1 MNIVVDSD
9 GFFWPPDIES
19 TYMRKQRKLI
29 SFENEEE
36 NLNDLFEQYYLG
48 FRSAMFICEDT
59 IKNESEAQ
67 KALLEYREACI
78 HSAMFYMKNH
88 IESKPPLPVDFMW
101 IVREAIVNEL
111 KKEFPNAKK
120 IKLRLSMKPRL
131 SARTIGQNTIIFP
144 ALTRSILIHCNLVI
158 INSIYDV
165 TNEDGQLVGDIDFKH
180 NTQNAQN
187 ARFIFPYLLYCH
199 DEFSVRN
206 LPIIGARSQSAIQTA
221 LQFTNLQLI
230 FIFAHEYAHILLKHF
245 DDRKENFVKE
255 NEADSFALKV
265 VLAYVEKDNSYSKHD
280 VLTSIR
286 WLFKYQLIEERI
298 GELAQGK
305 AVKDFESNFEDRRGN
320 FQSELFSNSGLNGST
335 LFESIGFCMIVELQS
350 ILYEIGLDLIND
362 IIEIFHKSEKTGGI
376 EPWWEKIMQE

>member
-1 MNIVVDSD
+1 MDIIVDSD

-36 NLNDLFEQYYLG
+36 KLNDLFEQYYLG

-59 IKNESEAQ
+59 IKNESEAE
-67 KALLEYREACI
+67 KALLEYREGCI
-78 HSAMFYMKNH
+78 HSAMAYMKNH
-88 IESKPPLPVDFMW
+88 IESGSPLPVDFMW
-101 IVREAIVNEL
+101 IVREAIVNGL
-111 KKEFPNAKK
+111 KKEFPNVKN

-131 SARTIGQNTIIFP
+131 SARTVDQDTIVFP
-144 ALTRSILIHCNLVI
+144 ALTRTILIHCNLVI

-165 TNEDGQLVGDIDFKH
+165 TNEDGRLAGDIDFK
-180 NTQNAQN
+180 QNAQN

-206 LPIIGARSQSAIQTA
+206 LPMIGTRSQSTIKTA

-245 DDRKENFVKE
+245 DDSKENFIKE
-255 NEADSFALKV
+255 NEADSFALKA
-265 VLAYVEKDNSYSKHD
+265 VLAYVEKDSSYSKHD
-280 VLTSIR
+280 VLASIR
-286 WLFKYQLIEERI
+286 WLFKYQLIEEKI

-305 AVKDFESNFEDRRGN
+305 AIKDFESNFEDRRGK

-350 ILYEIGLDLIND
+350 ILYEMGLDLINN

-376 EPWWEKIMQE
+376 EPWWEKITQN

>member
-59 IKNESEAQ
+59 IKNESEAE

-78 HSAMFYMKNH
+78 HSAMSYMKNH

-131 SARTIGQNTIIFP
+131 SARTIGQNIIIFP

-165 TNEDGQLVGDIDFKH
+165 TNEDGQLVGDIDFKQ
-180 NTQNAQN
+180 NTQN

-362 IIEIFHKSEKTGGI
+362 IIEIFHKSEITGGI
-376 EPWWEKIMQE
+376 EPWWEKIMQN